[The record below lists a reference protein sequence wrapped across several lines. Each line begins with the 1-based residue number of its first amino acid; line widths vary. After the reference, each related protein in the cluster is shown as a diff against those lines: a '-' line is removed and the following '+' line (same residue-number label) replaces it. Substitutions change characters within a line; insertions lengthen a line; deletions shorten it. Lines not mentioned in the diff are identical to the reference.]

1 MKNIGKV
8 VVLSTSIL
16 VGSTTLPVIPHYL
29 QTAEAASV
37 RTNTTYATI
46 ANLNMRSGPGT
57 NFKVIFTVPKGK
69 TVTASERSGN
79 WYKVTYSY
87 TLNRKKT
94 TKTGWVTGAYLK
106 VSQTNAKSSVQ
117 SKTTA
122 SKKTS
127 APAIVNTGKTAYQTT
142 DNLNIRSGA
151 GTKYKVTKTV
161 PKGGIVYSTARIGS
175 WYKVSFTYTLNK
187 KKYTVNGWASG
198 SYLKE
203 YYQYS
208 DIKGTYYFT
217 YKNTSLYS
225 TPDTKKKAVFNIGT
239 NNGFYTA
246 QKVINSVGQT
256 WYKVSY
262 QGKDVYVYSKDVKP
276 VTLQTFAK
284 TEFATNKETYLYS
297 SFGVSFEKLIKIP
310 KSTKFSST
318 AKVGDWYKVTYGG
331 KSGYIYSK
339 DFIKYVPPVTQPV
352 PEATPVEQTPAPAPA
367 PAETTVP
374 EKEPVS
380 EPVQTPVQPVQ
391 TSPIQTQ
398 LPALTETAI
407 SGKTFVT
414 TSSLNLRQ
422 TAGTDSAILAVIPN
436 ATFVFP
442 NALVSNGWYKVSYYG
457 KTGYVSG
464 TYLKEVVTGDPMY
477 REGYQFI
484 DLRKPSKV
492 SAAQIDLY
500 INNYLNGKVS
510 VLKGKGQAFVN
521 AGNKYGVNSLY
532 LAAHAIHESGYGT
545 SNISLGKYNLFGF
558 GAYDSSP
565 FIAAV
570 HFSSVE
576 QNIEYIAQE
585 MKATYLNPLNWKYKG
600 AYLGFSTKT
609 VSSGTRIDANSE
621 GMNFYYASDVKWGQK
636 IAAHMQK
643 ILPYNKADYDSAQI
657 NSTSFLFPSRPL
669 GFDRFPLGVKAMAK
683 TTINLSSQKG
693 STVTTAY
700 LKEGTVFD
708 IVEKHN
714 DYWVKVMLDNKE
726 YWTNDIKFDR
736 YTQFISVKNLG
747 RVTADSLNIR
757 PTASTALNPIGTFT
771 LNEYVHLVLD
781 TAGNPTMDSTKG
793 WYQVKL
799 ADGRTGWVSKLY
811 IVQEMK

>member
-8 VVLSTSIL
+8 LVLSTSIL
-16 VGSTTLPVIPHYL
+16 VGSSSLPFVPNYVE
-29 QTAEAASV
+29 TAEAASV
-37 RTNTTYATI
+37 RINTAYATT

-57 NFKVIFTVPKGK
+57 NYKVTFTVPKGK
-69 TVTASERSGN
+69 TISATERSGN
-79 WYKVTYSY
+79 WYKVTYTY
-87 TLNRKKT
+87 IVNKKKT
-94 TKTGWVTGAYLK
+94 TKTGWVTGAYLRVYQANQK
-106 VSQTNAKSSVQ
+106 TSVRKTSSATAVVSTA
-117 SKTTA
+117 KTT
-122 SKKTS
+122 
-127 APAIVNTGKTAYQTT
+127 YQTT
-142 DNLNIRSGA
+142 DKLNIRSGA
-151 GTKYKVTKTV
+151 GTKYKVTRTI
-161 PKGGIVYSTARIGS
+161 PKGVIVYSTARMGS
-175 WYKVSFTYTLNK
+175 WYKVSYTYTANK
-187 KKYTVNGWASG
+187 KKYTVNGWVSG
-198 SYLKE
+198 GYLKE
-203 YYQYS
+203 YYQYYN
-208 DIKGTYYFT
+208 IKGTYYFT
-217 YKNTSLYS
+217 YKSTSLFA
-225 TPDTKKKAVFNIGT
+225 TPDTKKKAVFAIGT
-239 NNGFYTA
+239 NNGFYTT
-246 QKVINSVGQT
+246 QKVTNSVGQM

-262 QGKDVYVYSKDVKP
+262 QGKNVFINSKDVKQAAFQSF
-276 VTLQTFAK
+276 LK
-284 TEFATNKETYLYS
+284 SEFITNKDAYLFS
-297 SFGVSFEKLIKIP
+297 SYGISYGKLIKIP
-310 KSTKFSST
+310 KNTKFSST
-318 AKVGDWYKVTYGG
+318 TRVGDWYKVTYGG
-331 KSGYIYSK
+331 KTGYIYSK
-339 DFIKYVPPVTQPV
+339 DFIKYVPPVVQPV
-352 PEATPVEQTPAPAPA
+352 PEATPVEQTPEPAPA
-367 PAETTVP
+367 PVETTVP

-380 EPVQTPVQPVQ
+380 EPVQAPIQPVQ
-391 TSPIQTQ
+391 TSPVQTQ
-398 LPALTETAI
+398 LPALPALTETAI

-442 NALVSNGWYKVSYYG
+442 NALVSNGWYKVSYAG

-464 TYLKEVVTGDPMY
+464 TYLKEVVTGDPMH

-510 VLKGKGQAFVN
+510 VLKGKGQAFIN

-558 GAYDSSP
+558 GAYDASP

-570 HFSSVE
+570 RFSSVE

-585 MKATYLNPLNWKYKG
+585 MKATYLNPLSWKYKG
-600 AYLGFSTKT
+600 AHLGFSTKT

-693 STVTTAY
+693 STVIAAY
-700 LKEGTVFD
+700 LKEGTIFD

-736 YTQFISVKNLG
+736 YNQFISVKNLG

-757 PTASTALNPIGTFT
+757 PTASTALSPIGTFT

-781 TAGNPTMDSTKG
+781 TAGNPTTDSTKG

-811 IVQEMK
+811 IIQELK

>member
-8 VVLSTSIL
+8 LVLSTSIL
-16 VGSTTLPVIPHYL
+16 VGSSSLPVVPYYL

-37 RTNTTYATI
+37 RMNSAYATT

-57 NFKVIFTVPKGK
+57 NYKVIFTVPKGK
-69 TVTASERSGN
+69 TVTAAERSGN

-94 TKTGWVTGAYLK
+94 TKTGWATGAYLK
-106 VSQTNAKSSVQ
+106 VYQTNTKSSVQ
-117 SKTTA
+117 SKIA
-122 SKKTS
+122 VSKKTS
-127 APAIVNTGKTAYQTT
+127 APAIANTAKTAYQTT

-161 PKGGIVYSTARIGS
+161 PKGGIVYSTARVGS
-175 WYKVSFTYTLNK
+175 WYKVSYVYTANK
-187 KKYTVNGWASG
+187 KKYIVNGWAIG

-203 YYQYS
+203 YYQYLNT
-208 DIKGTYYFT
+208 KGTFYIT

-239 NNGFYTA
+239 NNGFYTT

-262 QGKDVYVYSKDVKP
+262 QGKYAYIHSKDVKL
-276 VTLQTFAK
+276 VTLQTFAN
-284 TEFATNKETYLYS
+284 TDFITNKDTYLYS
-297 SFGVSFEKLIKIP
+297 SYGISYEKLIKIP
-310 KSTKFSST
+310 NSTKFSST
-318 AKVGDWYKVTYGG
+318 AKIGDWYKVSHGG
-331 KSGYIYSK
+331 KIGYIYSK
-339 DFIKYVPPVTQPV
+339 DFIKYVPPVTQPA
-352 PEATPVEQTPAPAPA
+352 PPAATPVEQTPEPTPA

-374 EKEPVS
+374 EKAPVT
-380 EPVQTPVQPVQ
+380 EPVQAPVQPVE
-391 TSPIQTQ
+391 TSPVQT
-398 LPALTETAI
+398 LTETAI

-414 TSSLNLRQ
+414 TSSLNIRQ

-442 NALVSNGWYKVSYYG
+442 NALVSNGWYKVSYNG
-457 KTGYVSG
+457 KTGYLSG
-464 TYLKEVVTGDPMY
+464 TYIKEVVTGDPMH

-500 INNYLNGKVS
+500 INNYLNGRVS

-558 GAYDSSP
+558 GAYDASP

-570 HFSSVE
+570 RFSSVE

-585 MKATYLNPLNWKYKG
+585 MKATYLNTLNWKYKG

-609 VSSGTRIDANSE
+609 VSTGARIDANSE

-657 NSTSFLFPSRPL
+657 NSTSFPFPSRPL
-669 GFDRFPLGVKAMAK
+669 GLDRFPLGVKAIAK
-683 TTINLSSQKG
+683 TNINLSNQKG
-693 STVTTAY
+693 STVSAAY
-700 LKEGTVFD
+700 IKEGTEFD
-708 IVEKHN
+708 IIEKHN

-736 YTQFISVKNLG
+736 YNQFISVKNLG
-747 RVTADSLNIR
+747 RVAVDSLNIR
-757 PTASTALNPIGTFT
+757 PTASTALSPIGTFT

-811 IVQEMK
+811 IIQELK